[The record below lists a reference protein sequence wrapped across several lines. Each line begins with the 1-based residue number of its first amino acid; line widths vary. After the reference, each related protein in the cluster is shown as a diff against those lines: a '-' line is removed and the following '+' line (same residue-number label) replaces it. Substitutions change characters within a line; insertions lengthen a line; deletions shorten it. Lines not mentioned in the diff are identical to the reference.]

1 LFCQQ
6 RLQRVHRQVALGE
19 QPCEAGV
26 LGRQCTQSLGVW
38 DGHTANLL
46 TPAGEGLRA
55 DPVLTTPHADG
66 LLATLGLLQQR
77 DELFLRKPAG
87 LHDGPPFHE
96 RTLTDYLAQFSG
108 SRTPWIL
115 FEAGALSKTLDK
127 AYVCPYL
134 FDISPA
140 DLAGPLIQ
148 FNAAKADKDDT
159 RRLINTINKACG
171 DKSIPHDRV
180 DKAFEVWWPR
190 LGEKLQNIRNAIPIR
205 KAERAK
211 RNERKIL
218 EETLE
223 LVREIR
229 RGSTALAARRKVGYV
244 GVDSGQVI
252 ITDPAHL
259 HDFESNNFDGSKKS
273 SPGRSRYGKKSKG
286 FEYSYSGCCAATST
300 GGAGQLA
307 GMRGVAVSTGMGDG
321 AYPIY
326 VEYEN
331 GMISSVTV
339 QFLD

>member
-1 LFCQQ
+1 MKVFLSWSGEKSKATAE
-6 RLQRVHRQVALGE
+6 ALREWLPNVIQAIEPWMSAEDIDKGARWASDLASQLE
-19 QPCEAGV
+19 SIQFGV
-26 LGRQCTQSLGVW
+26 IC
-38 DGHTANLL
+38 L
-46 TPAGEGLRA
+46 TS
-55 DPVLTTPHADG
+55 DCIV
-66 LLATLGLLQQR
+66 
-77 DELFLRKPAG
+77 
-87 LHDGPPFHE
+87 
-96 RTLTDYLAQFSG
+96 S
-108 SRTPWIL
+108 PWIL

-190 LGEKLQNIRNAIPIR
+190 LGEKLENIRNAIPIR

-211 RNERKIL
+211 RNEREIL

-259 HDFESNNFDGSKKS
+259 HDFEANNFDGSKKS
-273 SPGRSRYGKKSKG
+273 STGRSRYGKKSKG

-300 GGAGQLA
+300 GGAGQLT
-307 GMRGVAVSTGMGDG
+307 GIRGVAVSTGMGDG

>member
-1 LFCQQ
+1 MKVFLSWSGEKSKATAE
-6 RLQRVHRQVALGE
+6 ALRE
-19 QPCEAGV
+19 WLPNVIQAIEPWMSAEDIDKGV
-26 LGRQCTQSLGVW
+26 RWASDLASQLESIQFGVIC
-38 DGHTANLL
+38 L
-46 TPAGEGLRA
+46 TSDCIVSPL
-55 DPVLTTPHADG
+55 
-66 LLATLGLLQQR
+66 
-77 DELFLRKPAG
+77 
-87 LHDGPPFHE
+87 
-96 RTLTDYLAQFSG
+96 
-108 SRTPWIL
+108 IL

-134 FDISPA
+134 FDIGPA

-148 FNAAKADKDDT
+148 FNAAKAEKDDT

-171 DKSIPHDRV
+171 DKSILQDRV

-190 LGEKLQNIRNAIPIR
+190 LDERLENIRNSIPMR
-205 KAERAK
+205 KVETVK
-211 RNERKIL
+211 RNDREII

-229 RGSTALAARRKVGYV
+229 RGSTVLAARRKVGYV

-259 HDFESNNFDGSKKS
+259 HDFESNSFEDSKKRS
-273 SPGRSRYGKKSKG
+273 SRGSRYGKKG
-286 FEYSYSGCCAATST
+286 NAFEYSYSGCCAATST
-300 GGAGQLA
+300 GGAGQLI
-307 GMRGVAVSTGMGDG
+307 GTRGVAVSTGMGDG
-321 AYPIY
+321 AYPVY